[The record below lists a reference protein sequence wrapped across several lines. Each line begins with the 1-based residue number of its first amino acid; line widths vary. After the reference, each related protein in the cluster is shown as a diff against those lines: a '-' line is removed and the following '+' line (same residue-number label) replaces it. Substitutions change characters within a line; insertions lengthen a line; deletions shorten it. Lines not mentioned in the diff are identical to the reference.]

1 MIGTILSAL
10 VVGLIVGALARL
22 IMPGKQ
28 NIGVIMTIILG
39 ALGSFIG
46 TWLTYSLGY
55 SNSNGGW
62 QVIPFLVG
70 DHRGD
75 PADRDLR
82 RHHRTPRRPKHDTDG
97 AVVIARVGPIGR
109 RRPRSR
115 R

>member
-28 NIGVIMTIILG
+28 NIGVIMTIVLG
-39 ALGSFIG
+39 ALGSFVG
-46 TWLTYSLGY
+46 SWLTYQFGY

-70 DHRGD
+70 IIIAIVLIAIYVGITGKRGS
-75 PADRDLR
+75 RG
-82 RHHRTPRRPKHDTDG
+82 TPVR
-97 AVVIARVGPIGR
+97 
-109 RRPRSR
+109 
-115 R
+115 

>member
-1 MIGTILSAL
+1 MIATILSAL

-46 TWLTYSLGY
+46 AWLTYQLGY
-55 SNSNGGW
+55 QNSNGGW

-70 DHRGD
+70 IIV
-75 PADRDLR
+75 AIVL
-82 RHHRTPRRPKHDTDG
+82 
-97 AVVIARVGPIGR
+97 IAIYVGITGR
-109 RRPRSR
+109 RGTRTTTVR
-115 R
+115 